1 MTRIQA
7 RNIISSMVAVAQ
19 EDDSFPIV
27 VAETWFH
34 IKMGGMLVELSSL
47 RKLQWWEQPEVL
59 KTVRAVLGRL
69 PQRWEV
75 KFWGVTIIGTK
86 TYAKRLMTFS

>member
-75 KFWGVTIIGTK
+75 KFSILKFTTVK
-86 TYAKRLMTFS
+86 